1 MKKLAFILL
10 AVPLLWGCSKKT
22 VTTVVHSKAAFA
34 EIKPLWANVDIIS
47 VPAIDPSA
55 ARASVWARN
64 VPHDLKVVKT
74 ARFGKLEFWGNW
86 QDPAT
91 GIPCSLVVSTPLGTS
106 RGTVVIPRDVTIL
119 SPIQSDTLAWG
130 DVTIVWYCPD
140 QPVWYEMTFDYTA
153 YDTNRHQ
160 MGYADTQLVTRD
172 TLAVIPAGF
181 LRRYPTAPYIYGHGG
196 VYAHTGPYPG
206 EADNFSGDI
215 RGYLIGTDW
224 GDGIGF
230 YMGTP
235 LLGLGSAPAPRIA
248 DEKRREYLRRLYGL

>member
-34 EIKPLWANVDIIS
+34 EIEPLWANVDIIS
-47 VPAIDPSA
+47 VPAIDPST
-55 ARASVWARN
+55 ARASVWSRN
-64 VPHDLKVVKT
+64 VLHDLTVKT
-74 ARFGKLEFWGNW
+74 AKLGKLNIWGSW
-86 QDPAT
+86 QGPVT

-119 SPIQSDTLAWG
+119 SPIQNDTLPWG
-130 DVTIVWYCPD
+130 DATVVWYCPD
-140 QPVWYEMTFDYTA
+140 QPVWYEISFNYTA
-153 YDTNRHQ
+153 YDTNRNQ

-181 LRRYPTAPYIYGHGG
+181 LRRYPSAPYICGYGT
-196 VYAHTGPYPG
+196 VYAHTGAYPG
-206 EADNFSGDI
+206 EADNLSGDI

-230 YMGTP
+230 YMGSP
-235 LLGLGSAPAPRIA
+235 PLGLGSATPPRITE
-248 DEKRREYLRRLYGL
+248 EKRRESLRKFYGM